1 LNKINFTLILLLF
14 FIQSEASWA
23 QPAWEDNIK
32 PKKDVSKEIEVVE
45 PVVVEPVV
53 VEPTVEE
60 PKVSLPDEHEVDE
73 SKENQPDTDFPDLE
87 NGDD

>member
-1 LNKINFTLILLLF
+1 LNKIKFTIILLLF
-14 FIQSEASWA
+14 FVLAQASWA

-32 PKKDVSKEIEVVE
+32 PKKDSSEEIEVVE

-60 PKVSLPDEHEVDE
+60 PKVSLPDEVDE
-73 SKENQPDTDFPDLE
+73 PKENLPDNDLPDLE

>member
-1 LNKINFTLILLLF
+1 MNKINFTLILILF

-32 PKKDVSKEIEVVE
+32 PKKDSSHEIE
-45 PVVVEPVV
+45 VVEPVV

-73 SKENQPDTDFPDLE
+73 SKENLPDTDLPDLE

>member
-1 LNKINFTLILLLF
+1 MNKINFTLILILF

-32 PKKDVSKEIEVVE
+32 PKKDSSQEIE
-45 PVVVEPVV
+45 VVEPVV

-60 PKVSLPDEHEVDE
+60 PKVSLPGEHEVDE
-73 SKENQPDTDFPDLE
+73 SKENLPDTDLPDLE

>member
-1 LNKINFTLILLLF
+1 MKAAKSILILLLF
-14 FIQSEASWA
+14 FIQVQALWA

-32 PKKDVSKEIEVVE
+32 PKKDSSEEIEVVE

-60 PKVSLPDEHEVDE
+60 PKVSLPDEVDE
-73 SKENQPDTDFPDLE
+73 PKENLPDNDLPDLE